1 MTKSDKSARAPVQIS
16 QETKDRLKVL
26 AAFRGMK
33 MAQLVEELIEA
44 EIAKYDIPG
53 LGVRLRSVK

>member
-1 MTKSDKSARAPVQIS
+1 MTKSEKAGRAPVQIS
-16 QETKDRLKVL
+16 QESKDRLKIL

-44 EIAKYDIPG
+44 EIGKYDIPG
-53 LGVRLRSVK
+53 LPPALRVVK